1 MREKKLIQFYLT
13 NRCNSRCKT
22 CPIWKCK
29 EKEDLKLECV
39 KEFIL
44 ANKDADFV
52 YGGGEFFLYPFYN
65 ELLEWS
71 EYNDINYT
79 ILTNGIMSESIKQ
92 TISKYI
98 PNVTISWDGTKHDEI
113 RGIPGNSEKIKELV
127 KYIRAAGGKV
137 KLSYTFSKF
146 NYDTIDEDMKVAKEV
161 YGMDKLYLALGRDS
175 DTFSNKD
182 ELVAPKDFKPLLK
195 HLNMFYERDVL
206 FLRDWETCVD
216 EFEGC
221 MLPKCKSVADVITV
235 YSNGDIPLCQGM
247 RSDVIWGNIY
257 EMSQKDLSEKIKQL
271 KPVNCK
277 YNNDCFSLCQRRYDY
292 EV

>member
-13 NRCNSRCKT
+13 NRCNSRCRT

-29 EKEDLKLECV
+29 EKEDLPLDKV

-44 ANKDADFV
+44 LYKDADFV

-71 EYNDINYT
+71 EYNDVNYT

-127 KYIRAAGGKV
+127 RYIRAAGGKV

-195 HLNMFYERDVL
+195 HLDMFYERDVK
-206 FLRDWETCVD
+206 FLKDWER
-216 EFEGC
+216 GR
-221 MLPKCKSVADVITV
+221 LPYCESIKDVITI
-235 YSNGDIPLCQGM
+235 YSNGDIPLCQGFECKM
-247 RSDVIWGNIY
+247 YWGNILKHDV
-257 EMSQKDLSEKIKQL
+257 KDIKKFMDASLSVYTHCMYSSK
-271 KPVNCK
+271 C
-277 YNNDCFSLCQRRYDY
+277 YSLCQRRYDY